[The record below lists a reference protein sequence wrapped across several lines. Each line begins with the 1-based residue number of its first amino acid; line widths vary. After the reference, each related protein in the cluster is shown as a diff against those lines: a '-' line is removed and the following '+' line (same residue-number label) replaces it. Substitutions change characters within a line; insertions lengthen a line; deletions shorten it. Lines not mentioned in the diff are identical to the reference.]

1 MKKKVEVVEE
11 TGPIPEKKDYGDK
24 VTVVMIFDHTCL
36 SLIRF
41 QVASFQVEE
50 PPAKKAKRSGPVKIS
65 IPSLSTFKDEEDE
78 GGHLPSPPKTFI
90 CIIIHLGRPLT
101 HLV

>member
-36 SLIRF
+36 SIIRF
-41 QVASFQVEE
+41 QVASF
-50 PPAKKAKRSGPVKIS
+50 SG
-65 IPSLSTFKDEEDE
+65 
-78 GGHLPSPPKTFI
+78 
-90 CIIIHLGRPLT
+90 
-101 HLV
+101 